1 MKVRKSKNLGTKD
14 CAAQKIIITFIL
26 HGPMHSSSVKS
37 IMIKMF
43 ITKII
48 EIKKKTIHPFLLV
61 VLSKILYFCSL
72 FRILICF
79 WLLLNG
85 QYSTLSTLTK
95 HWIDTFEKGKTISC
109 FLCKTSQTRH
119 LPLLKQSFV
128 KFKRSFDFFFLGF
141 VSEKCSLCVWF

>member
-1 MKVRKSKNLGTKD
+1 M
-14 CAAQKIIITFIL
+14 
-26 HGPMHSSSVKS
+26 
-37 IMIKMF
+37 
-43 ITKII
+43 
-48 EIKKKTIHPFLLV
+48 V

-72 FRILICF
+72 FPILICF

-85 QYSTLSTLTK
+85 QFSTLFTLTN

-128 KFKRSFDFFFLGF
+128 KFKGLFDFCFFG
-141 VSEKCSLCVWF
+141 LCVWKMFFMRLVLASSLKRVISKNVKCMFFCFPLKWVLLSIFVFCFHTWEDMHNGVTLRESFRETML